1 MYIAIAVKAQR
12 KKMKENKNTNVHKK
26 THRYIY
32 VKRQKTKALWN
43 ILSHIVYSTH
53 AQKYVY
59 ICIMSIQSTH
69 RWQNTKACIQLFFSS
84 LFRLAITYPLRVNL
98 NFFLQFSIQYMN
110 KLCLHDHNKKKH

>member
-26 THRYIY
+26 THRCETSKNKSALEYTVAYCILY
-32 VKRQKTKALWN
+32 SRTK
-43 ILSHIVYSTH
+43 
-53 AQKYVY
+53 
-59 ICIMSIQSTH
+59 ICLYIMSMQSTH

-98 NFFLQFSIQYMN
+98 IFFFSSLYNM
-110 KLCLHDHNKKKH
+110 